1 MYFFQLYL
9 FQKTISN
16 EVTDVMKQLNQKF
29 YLKKVNF
36 KDINHFIRTVLF
48 LLTFIFFAFFYYKI
62 KFNKRNDSL

>member
-48 LLTFIFFAFFYYKI
+48 LLTFIFFAF
-62 KFNKRNDSL
+62 LV